1 MSRQAKRPPPALK
14 HGAYSEAVLLP
25 GEDPAEF
32 EKLHSG
38 LIAQFA
44 PQGRMEEET
53 VASLARLMWRRQ
65 NLARFEI
72 SQLASFIAE
81 GLEKALLKARQAE
94 KNNKSRVARRRYT
107 HNQEHEDN
115 TYPYTKEED
124 EELIAE
130 LEKLVSANRRAHKA
144 QGTSKE
150 QKAAQELCEVAKA
163 ATLYRLMKEL
173 DVEERLDAM
182 IDRLLKRLLF
192 LRGIK
197 SITSSAAITSQVAAR
212 TRLHRRPTVDR
223 DPAIDD
229 SVSQH

>member
-1 MSRQAKRPPPALK
+1 MSRQVKRPAPALK
-14 HGAYSEAVLLP
+14 HGAYSKDVLLP

-38 LIAQFA
+38 LIAEFA

-72 SQLASFIAE
+72 SQLASFMAE
-81 GLEKALLKARQAE
+81 AFEKALLKAKQAE
-94 KNNKSRVARRRYT
+94 KT
-107 HNQEHEDN
+107 
-115 TYPYTKEED
+115 TEED
-124 EELIAE
+124 KELLAE
-130 LEKLVSANRRAHKA
+130 FEKLVRANQRAHKA

-150 QKAAQELCEVAKA
+150 QKAAQELCEMAKA
-163 ATLYRLMKEL
+163 ATLYRLKKEL

-192 LRGIK
+192 LRGFK
-197 SITSSAAITSQVAAR
+197 SITSSPAITSQVAAR
-212 TRLHRRPTVDR
+212 LRRRPTVDG
-223 DPAIDD
+223 DPAIGDP
-229 SVSQH
+229 VSQH